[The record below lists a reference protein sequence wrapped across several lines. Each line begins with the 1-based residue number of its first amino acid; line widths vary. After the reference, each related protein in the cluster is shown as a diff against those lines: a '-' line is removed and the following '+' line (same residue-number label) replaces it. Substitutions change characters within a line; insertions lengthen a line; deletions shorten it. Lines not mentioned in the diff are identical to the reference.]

1 MSAKKKYG
9 LSNQQED
16 KLSKGM
22 KDLVLMEV
30 TMVLAIDVTNGED
43 NEWLCAMDYVEI
55 SQGAQLVG
63 FSEERLE
70 IVPVKTKEKQ

>member
-1 MSAKKKYG
+1 M
-9 LSNQQED
+9 NQQEV
-16 KLSKGM
+16 KLSKGT
-22 KDLVLMEV
+22 KDLVLVEV

-43 NEWLCAMDYVEI
+43 NEWLCAMDFVEI

>member
-1 MSAKKKYG
+1 
-9 LSNQQED
+9 
-16 KLSKGM
+16 LSKGT
-22 KDLVLMEV
+22 KDLVLVEV

-43 NEWLCAMDYVEI
+43 NEWLCAMDFVEI